1 LSGIDHRSTKLPA
14 MATAIRVL
22 FLQPHDKTKP
32 FTKHK
37 FDMKSRLLVFALLAS
52 ISLSAQ
58 KNEEEALP
66 YFPVEEETGL
76 VTYTDVIQVPGISND
91 SLYNLAMKW
100 IAVYYK
106 MPGQV
111 IRSQDKEAGVID
123 IYHGFHIMRT
133 EKNQT
138 MKSGMIR
145 YSCKLQ
151 FRDGRFKYTITK
163 INLDGTTYFGIE
175 NWINDEKYL
184 EDEHVPGYLTQ
195 IDAFMMELI
204 ASIESEIRP
213 KAVKEEDDW

>member
-1 LSGIDHRSTKLPA
+1 
-14 MATAIRVL
+14 
-22 FLQPHDKTKP
+22 
-32 FTKHK
+32 
-37 FDMKSRLLVFALLAS
+37 
-52 ISLSAQ
+52 
-58 KNEEEALP
+58 
-66 YFPVEEETGL
+66 
-76 VTYTDVIQVPGISND
+76 
-91 SLYNLAMKW
+91 
-100 IAVYYK
+100 
-106 MPGQV
+106 
-111 IRSQDKEAGVID
+111 
-123 IYHGFHIMRT
+123 
-133 EKNQT
+133 
-138 MKSGMIR
+138 MIR